1 MTIGNLLKEYRIKAG
16 KTQRSWIGE
25 IISPSFYSKVEK
37 GLSRIS
43 AEDLIELLR
52 RNHVNLASFFDEID
66 YQAKSNDA
74 LEKEIITQITDA
86 YYDRDLKHLKEIKQT
101 IINSTFADKDE
112 LLLRVDSVLAIIEQ
126 TTEKLSSKEKSEL
139 KSKFFNAE
147 NFDRDTITIFLNFMY
162 FYDFGSDLVIT
173 KKIFRQFKNSN
184 AEDTQ
189 FIVLGILINMI
200 EMCISENKYTDA
212 WELIEMSKQVPT
224 KPITCFSKMLLLIL
238 ENLLNYH
245 DEPRQVY
252 IDNCQKEVEQLSL
265 IGMTELSKSCQ
276 RMIDENTKMT
286 N

>member
-66 YQAKSNDA
+66 YQTKSNDA

-86 YYDRDLKHLKEIKQT
+86 YYDCDLKHLKEIKQT

-200 EMCISENKYTDA
+200 EMCISEDKYTDA

-238 ENLLNYH
+238 ENLLKYH
-245 DEPRQVY
+245 DEPKQVY

>member
-16 KTQRSWIGE
+16 KTQRSWIGK

-86 YYDRDLKHLKEIKQT
+86 YYDCDLKRLKEIKQT
-101 IINSTFADKDE
+101 IINSALANKDE
-112 LLLRVDSVLAIIEQ
+112 LLLRVDSVLAIIEH
-126 TTEKLSSKEKSEL
+126 TVEKLSAKEKNEL

-162 FYDFGSDLVIT
+162 FYDFDSDLVIT

-238 ENLLNYH
+238 ENLLKYH
-245 DEPRQVY
+245 DEPKQVY

-276 RMIDENTKMT
+276 KMIDENIKTT

>member
-1 MTIGNLLKEYRIKAG
+1 
-16 KTQRSWIGE
+16 
-25 IISPSFYSKVEK
+25 
-37 GLSRIS
+37 
-43 AEDLIELLR
+43 
-52 RNHVNLASFFDEID
+52 
-66 YQAKSNDA
+66 
-74 LEKEIITQITDA
+74 
-86 YYDRDLKHLKEIKQT
+86 
-101 IINSTFADKDE
+101 
-112 LLLRVDSVLAIIEQ
+112 
-126 TTEKLSSKEKSEL
+126 
-139 KSKFFNAE
+139 
-147 NFDRDTITIFLNFMY
+147 MY

-238 ENLLNYH
+238 ENLLKYH
-245 DEPRQVY
+245 DEPKQVY